1 MKILLFI
8 RAEQFRALLRNR
20 GKSKKI
26 LALMFILLFLISMCS
41 IISGKSGIY
50 LTIPGILLLILHSVR
65 NDYYL
70 LKKTGLS
77 AYTIMLIEYLLLT
90 LPNLVAGILNMHF
103 TGVILLSAF
112 IIILPLIS
120 GRQLILFR

>member
-1 MKILLFI
+1 
-8 RAEQFRALLRNR
+8 
-20 GKSKKI
+20 
-26 LALMFILLFLISMCS
+26 MFILLFLISMCS

-90 LPNLVAGILNMHF
+90 LPNLVANLKYHF
-103 TGVILLSAF
+103 KVLYF
-112 IIILPLIS
+112 ITT
-120 GRQLILFR
+120 